1 MSISVFDGAQKA
13 GSSRRVIWTV
23 LAATSLW
30 LAPAIARAEPSDT
43 DRATARALAREGYEA
58 QKRGQY
64 ELAADRFRRAE
75 AMVHAPTLLLGLARA
90 QVGLGKLVE
99 AQETY
104 ERIVHEPLPPSA
116 PAPFAK
122 AVDEAKH
129 EGPALSAR
137 LAWVTLD
144 VQAPDSAEVD
154 LDGVPV
160 STAALRVKR
169 ACNPGEHVAK
179 VSLAGYTSAE
189 KTFSLGEGGV
199 ETVVLSITPL
209 AEPPSP
215 PPEHVEVAQSASPP
229 TDTPSSLQ
237 MPIGVAVLVLGGA
250 GLVVG
255 GVTGGLAL
263 SKHSTLN
270 GDCPGGHCQPEE
282 ASAVGTYR
290 TLANVSTAAT
300 IAGAA
305 CAVTGITLIL
315 TAPKSGAPVT
325 AFAGFQS
332 VGIRGTF

>member
-1 MSISVFDGAQKA
+1 MSISAFDGAQKA
-13 GSSRRVIWTV
+13 GRSRRVIWTV

-30 LAPAIARAEPSDT
+30 LAPTIARAEPSDT

-104 ERIVHEPLPPSA
+104 ERIVHEPLSPSA

-129 EGPALSAR
+129 EGPALSTR

-160 STAALRVKR
+160 SAAALRVKR

-215 PPEHVEVAQSASPP
+215 PPEHVEVAQSAP
-229 TDTPSSLQ
+229 TTDASSSVQ
-237 MPIGVAVLVLGGA
+237 MPIGVGVLVLGAA

-255 GVTGGLAL
+255 GVTGALAL

-270 GDCPGGHCQPEE
+270 GDCPGGHCNSDET
-282 ASAVGTYR
+282 SAVGTYR

-325 AFAGFQS
+325 AYAGFQS
-332 VGIRGTF
+332 VGIRGAF